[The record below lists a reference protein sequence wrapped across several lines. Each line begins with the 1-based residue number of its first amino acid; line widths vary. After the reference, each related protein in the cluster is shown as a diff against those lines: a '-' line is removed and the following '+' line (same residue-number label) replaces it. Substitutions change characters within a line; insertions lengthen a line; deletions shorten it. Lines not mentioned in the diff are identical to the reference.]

1 MTEDD
6 LDATAAATI
15 DALFARL
22 GAQLGDLA
30 ASEKQQG
37 VAVAA
42 VGKTVDQPALTQ
54 VVDAAVARHA
64 ALARSAAAVADALPS
79 TQRAVSN
86 DLATLMTVAGR
97 GPTTVAEGSGD
108 V

>member
-1 MTEDD
+1 MSEDD
-6 LDATAAATI
+6 LNATAAATI
-15 DALFARL
+15 DGLFARL

-37 VAVAA
+37 AAVAA

-54 VVDAAVARHA
+54 VVEAGVARHA
-64 ALARSAAAVADALPS
+64 ALARSATAVAGALRSP
-79 TQRAVSN
+79 QRAVSN

-97 GPTTVAEGSGD
+97 GPTAVAEGSDD